1 MKIISQYITLFAVV
15 LCCFA
20 ACQNDEKKSSRHMSK
35 EKLIELNTILV
46 RMDSMYITMYSD
58 TMNLNSHPTPSGLWL
73 TIHDEGNGDLIETG
87 QTVDIAFKISNLKGK
102 TYYTSETD
110 GSRQIVVGK
119 GDIEDGLN
127 ETLQMLRPH
136 ARATAILIP
145 DKAFGLLGDNN
156 KIRGRQILRYDI
168 EILNVK

>member
-1 MKIISQYITLFAVV
+1 MKIIIRYIAIFIVA
-15 LCCFA
+15 LCFIT
-20 ACQNDEKKSSRHMSK
+20 ACQNDEQKSSRHLSRD
-35 EKLIELNTILV
+35 ELIDLNTKLV

-58 TMNLNSHPTPSGLWL
+58 TMNLNANPTASCLWI
-73 TIHDEGNGDLIETG
+73 TIHDEGSGDIIKNGQSVE
-87 QTVDIAFKISNLKGK
+87 IAFKISNLKGK
-102 TYYTSETD
+102 TYYSSLTD
-110 GSRQIVVGK
+110 GTRKVTVGK

-136 ARATAILIP
+136 AKATAILIP

-168 EILNVK
+168 EILDVK